1 MPIAGFRMVTWSL
14 SRSWPCTL
22 GRSNGIMYNLTK
34 SVLRLALYVAQT
46 NLCFTRNANSNRKT
60 CPFKGRSVR
69 SSLGSA
75 MECHRSSARGCRQMT
90 DYSPLDIVN
99 ASDPAATSLC
109 RANGLLDESDETD
122 TFVERAFP
130 WQVGQGRSVT
140 VFKLSFGIQ
149 DAHRS
154 APGLGRLTLR
164 RSLCGE
170 GQSSYCPKACVYVRR
185 PG

>member
-1 MPIAGFRMVTWSL
+1 MATWSL

-34 SVLRLALYVAQT
+34 SVLRPALYVAQT

-75 MECHRSSARGCRQMT
+75 MECHRSSARGCRQMA
-90 DYSPLDIVN
+90 DSPPLDIVN
-99 ASDPAATSLC
+99 VSDPAATSLC
-109 RANGLLDESDETD
+109 RANGLLDKSDETD
-122 TFVERAFP
+122 TFVERAFR